1 MRARQPLLTILAALL
16 ALALTVM
23 AYRPGLEGDFVF
35 DDHANILLNTN
46 IHIADLTVG
55 ALWHASMEG
64 YPGGFRPLST
74 LSLALNAYAVN
85 AYAVRD
91 DLVAYG
97 FKLVNLGIHILT
109 GVSLGILAYL
119 LLTALPDS
127 LLPRKSRIGIAILT
141 ASVWL
146 VHPFNLTSVLYVVQ
160 RMNSLAALM
169 MSIGMIMYVLGRRRL
184 QTRNKGWALILTG
197 TLLFGL
203 LAFLSK
209 ENGILLPLYLLVIE
223 FSVFRFQADNKQ
235 TQRAIKYFFI
245 ALFLLP
251 ALFFSLYFSERIG
264 SMLGGYAIREF
275 SLTERIMTEA
285 RVVIWYLRMLLLPD
299 NAQMG
304 LFLDDFTISRSLV
317 DPPTTLASIAAI
329 LALIGLALH
338 TRRSQPVLALGTFWF
353 FAGHTLE
360 TTILPLELVFE
371 HRNYLPGFGILLTA
385 MYYILNPAFSPSTER
400 LRWLA
405 AVAIIF
411 LLAFNLN
418 GRAWEWSNP
427 LQHALLEAEHHP
439 MSPRANFQVG
449 AYLADSA
456 KKQTTPEK
464 RDEFAKS
471 AIAYFGKSLS
481 LRPSLAGAL
490 LAQIIVAEEYQ
501 QPRDPAWLPRL
512 LEILPDGPFEVT
524 NLNALNGLTVCQ
536 ILRVCRLSEGDY
548 VSIIEA
554 ALQNKSLRSVDRA
567 SVYSYAADY
576 HGLVKRNYLVALD
589 LAERAAEV
597 APTSIRFR
605 RERLKWLLALNRD
618 EDALKELGYIETLD
632 TLGTMRSWIQK
643 QRKVIVDSLAQQ
655 HD

>member
-1 MRARQPLLTILAALL
+1 MRTRHPLLTILGALL

-23 AYRPGLEGDFVF
+23 AYRPGLDGDFVF
-35 DDHANILLNTN
+35 DDYANILQNTN
-46 IHIADLTVG
+46 IQIADLTVG
-55 ALWHASMEG
+55 ALWYASMEG
-64 YPGGFRPLST
+64 YPGGFRPLSI
-74 LSLALNAYAVN
+74 LSLALNAYAG
-85 AYAVRD
+85 RD
-91 DLVAYG
+91 DLVAYE
-97 FKLVNLGIHILT
+97 FKLINLGIHILT
-109 GVSLGILAYL
+109 GIGLGFLAYL
-119 LLTALPDS
+119 LLTALPNS
-127 LLPRKSRIGIAILT
+127 RLSKKYRIGISCFT
-141 ASVWL
+141 ASAWL
-146 VHPFNLTSVLYVVQ
+146 LHPFNLTNVLYVVQ

-169 MSIGMIMYVLGRRRL
+169 MSIGMIMYVLGRLRQ
-184 QTRNKGWALILTG
+184 QTHNKGWALILTG

-223 FSVFRFQADNKQ
+223 FSIFRFQADNKQ
-235 TQRAIKYFFI
+235 TQRAIKHFFI

-251 ALFFSLYFSERIG
+251 ALFFSLYFFERAG
-264 SMLGGYAIREF
+264 FMLSGYAIREF
-275 SLTERIMTEA
+275 SLTERLMTEA

-304 LFLDDFTISRSLV
+304 LFLDDFSISRSLV

-329 LALIGLALH
+329 LALIGLALR
-338 TRRSQPVLALGTFWF
+338 TRRSQPILALGIFWF

-360 TTILPLELVFE
+360 STILPLELVFE

-385 MYYILNPAFSPSTER
+385 MYYLLNPASSPSTER
-400 LRWLA
+400 IRWLA
-405 AVAIIF
+405 GVAMIL

-439 MSPRANFQVG
+439 MSPRAHFQVG
-449 AYLADSA
+449 AYFADLA

-471 AIAYFGKSLS
+471 ALAYFDKSQY
-481 LRPSLAGAL
+481 LRPSMAGAL
-490 LAQIIVAEEYQ
+490 IAQIIVAEEYH

-536 ILRVCRLSEGDY
+536 ILRVCRLSESDY
-548 VSIIEA
+548 MSIIEA
-554 ALQNKSLRSVDRA
+554 ALQNKSLLSNDRA
-567 SVYSYAADY
+567 SVYAYAADY
-576 HGLVKRNYLVALD
+576 HGHIKRNYLVALD

-597 APTSIRFR
+597 ASTSIRFR

-618 EDALKELGYIETLD
+618 EDAIKELDYIETLD
-632 TLGTMRSWIQK
+632 TLRTMRPWILK
-643 QRKVIVDSLAQQ
+643 QRKAILDAPR
-655 HD
+655 